1 MENIEKFKEFIK
13 QLSKMPIR
21 LLQAKITNDEYNEA
35 IKFINK
41 TKEYL
46 INMDSYNNIKKVK

>member
-1 MENIEKFKEFIK
+1 
-13 QLSKMPIR
+13 MPIR

-46 INMDSYNNIKKVK
+46 INMDSYNNIKKIK